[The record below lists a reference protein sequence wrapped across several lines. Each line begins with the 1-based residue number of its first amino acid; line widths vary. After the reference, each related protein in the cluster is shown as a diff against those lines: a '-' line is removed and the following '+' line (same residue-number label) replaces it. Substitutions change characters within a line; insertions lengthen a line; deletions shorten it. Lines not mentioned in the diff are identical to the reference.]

1 MSMLVADGFENLVA
15 SIGTDKDKARAAAWR
30 LNLRTPEALETIY
43 RSGWLGRKIID
54 VPTDDMVR
62 RWRGWNADDAFV
74 GAIEAAERRFK
85 VRHHIASA
93 KRWGR
98 LYGSS
103 AIIVGASQRMGSPDQ
118 PLLVERMQR
127 GDLAYLH
134 VDIYPRLQIAEWD
147 ADIASPEFG
156 RPRMYLYTPV
166 VRGGTG
172 AQVRVHASRVIPF
185 CGMPLPPIGALH
197 TAEWG
202 DSIFTA
208 LEETLNTAGSATA
221 VIASLLYETKV
232 DVIKTD
238 LSGITTAAGEER
250 IRKRFMLA
258 NVLKSINN
266 TLLLGEGEE
275 YEQKTFNFAGL
286 PDIHIRLMQEV
297 SGAADIPVTRLL
309 GQSPA
314 GLQATGESDLR
325 NYYDGISA
333 KQEDD
338 LRGPLERLDAIL
350 IGSEGIKRDPDAS
363 FYFHSLWQESATQ
376 KAENAYKRAQAAK
389 LTVDTGLIPE
399 EVMQKAL
406 VSQLVEDSTYP
417 ALDAAMREYLGEIDG
432 SPEPVTAEGN
442 VVPIRRVAQDATPR
456 TLYVSRKLKNGAD
469 LIAWARSQ
477 GFAET
482 VPASELHVTVA
493 YSRQPLDWMRAGPA
507 WQGEELKIDAGGPRV
522 MERFGEAV
530 VLLFAS
536 RDLGWRHQEFLEAG
550 ASWDHPEYQ
559 PHVTI
564 AWGASDVDL
573 SKVHAYNGPLVFGP
587 EIFAEVDE
595 DWRTKVTA

>member
-1 MSMLVADGFENLVA
+1 MSTLVADGFENLVA

-30 LNLRTPEALETIY
+30 LSLRTPEALETIY

-62 RWRGWNADDAFV
+62 RWRGWNADDVFV

-85 VRHHIASA
+85 VREHIAAA

-103 AIIVGASQRMGSPDQ
+103 AIIIGAGQRMGAPDQ

-134 VDIYPRLQIAEWD
+134 VDIYPRLQITEWD

-185 CGMPLPPIGALH
+185 CGMPLPPIGALQ
-197 TAEWG
+197 TAQWG

-208 LEETLNTAGSATA
+208 IEETLNTAGSATA

-238 LSGITTAAGEER
+238 LSGITTAEGEER

-266 TLLLGEGEE
+266 TLLMGKGDE

-333 KQEDD
+333 KQEND

-350 IGSEGIKRDPDAS
+350 IASEGIERDPDAS

-376 KAENAYKRAQAAK
+376 KAVNAHRRAQAAK

-406 VSQLVEDSTYP
+406 VSQLVEDSTFP
-417 ALDAAMREYLGEIDG
+417 ALDAAMREYQGETDG
-432 SPEPVTAEGN
+432 DAKAVAEGGN
-442 VVPIRRVAQDATPR
+442 VISLRRAMQDAAPR
-456 TLYVSRKLKNGAD
+456 TLYLSRKVQNQAEIL
-469 LIAWARSQ
+469 AWARGQ
-477 GFAET
+477 GLQNLLA
-482 VPASELHVTVA
+482 PSDLHVTIA
-493 YSRQPLDWMRAGPA
+493 YSRAPLDWFAVGTDQARIVVPR
-507 WQGEELKIDAGGPRV
+507 GGPRAI
-522 MERFGEAV
+522 ETLDGGAV
-530 VLLFAS
+530 VLLFADWNLS
-536 RDLGWRHQEFLEAG
+536 WRWESLCEQG
-550 ASWDHPEYQ
+550 ASWDHDSYQ
-559 PHVTI
+559 PHISLTYDP
-564 AWGASDVDL
+564 GEVDL
-573 SKVHAYNGPLVFGP
+573 AKVTPYRGRIVLGP

-595 DWRTKVTA
+595 NWTPKVTS